1 MQTPSSIWKKLL
13 LVCCQS
19 YLCHFS
25 FKPSGISCTFEKVI
39 VRVIAVF
46 PGKKKK
52 EYAGEVFSL
61 VMRRQ
66 TWLWMNEQSLK
77 QIIKCW
83 AV

>member
-52 EYAGEVFSL
+52 NMLERFS
-61 VMRRQ
+61 V
-66 TWLWMNEQSLK
+66 WS
-77 QIIKCW
+77 
-83 AV
+83 